1 MPELYF
7 HVGGVIPAA
16 AIISLVFC
24 FVISFF
30 VRRAALFAGIVDIP
44 RDGRRMHKNAVPM
57 GGGLGMIIAFC
68 VCLWLISAASRIG
81 ASYAVRLA
89 PLCFFCGIYG
99 LCDDKFALKV
109 SAKLAFQFI
118 AAVLASLLLGNAEVF
133 SFFGREYSL
142 GVLSF
147 PVTVFGFMFMM
158 NAVNLTDGVDGLASG
173 VCAVSAAALCVMHVL
188 RGGIEYAVGSAALC
202 GVCLGF
208 LFHNTAPAK
217 MFMGEAGSAFLGFA
231 LAALA
236 LPFSKGGNSAPLP
249 QIFLA
254 LILPVSEAASSFL
267 RRILSGK
274 SPFSPDKEHM
284 HHILYGNGFSVALV
298 CATLYAFS
306 IICAFCAVVYESHTA
321 IAWAVFTLAVPFI
334 RLMLGKKR
342 I

>member
-1 MPELYF
+1 MPESYF
-7 HVGGVIPAA
+7 QVGGVIPAA
-16 AIISLVFC
+16 AIVSLIFC

-44 RDGRRMHKNAVPM
+44 RDGRRMHRDAVPM

-68 VCLWLISAASRIG
+68 VSLLLLSSESG
-81 ASYAVRLA
+81 GGSYAARLI

-99 LCDDKFALKV
+99 LCDDKLALKV

-118 AAVLASLLLGNAEVF
+118 AAVLASLFLGSAEVF
-133 SFFGREYSL
+133 SFFGREYAL
-142 GVLSF
+142 GALSF
-147 PVTVFGFMFMM
+147 PVTVFGFMLMM

-173 VCAVSAAALCVMHVL
+173 VCAVSAAALCVMHIF
-188 RGGIEYAVGSAALC
+188 RGETEYAVGAAALC
-202 GVCLGF
+202 GACLGF

-236 LPFSKGGNSAPLP
+236 LPLSKRGNSAPLP

-254 LILPVSEAASSFL
+254 LILPVSEAVSSFL

-274 SPFSPDKEHM
+274 SPFSPDKGHM

-306 IICAFCAVVYESHTA
+306 LICAFCSVVYGTYTA
-321 IAWAVFTLAVPFI
+321 LAWAAFALAVPFI
-334 RLMLGKKR
+334 RFMLAKKR
-342 I
+342 L